1 MLSWYRNLKI
11 FCILG
16 NFEMDYKLY
25 NQLGEG
31 SYAKVFYAKKRVRN
45 LEFAIKQYNK
55 AKFADV
61 NVERTALIK
70 ELDIMRK
77 LNHKNIIHIY
87 QIYEDEK
94 YLNVV
99 EDLLKGGDLLSNLS
113 SYGRFDEVKTQK
125 VMLPIFQ
132 ALAYLHNT
140 HNIMH
145 RDLKPEN
152 VVLRNKSDIFDIV
165 LCDFGLAEYH
175 TKEGNY
181 IFTRCGTPGYV
192 APEILKDQKYTHK
205 VDCFSAGII
214 MFILLTGKSPFG
226 SENHDEIV
234 LNNLQCKIDFTTRGL
249 DKRVSQKTMDLLRKL
264 LALD

>member
-1 MLSWYRNLKI
+1 
-11 FCILG
+11 
-16 NFEMDYKLY
+16 
-25 NQLGEG
+25 
-31 SYAKVFYAKKRVRN
+31 
-45 LEFAIKQYNK
+45 
-55 AKFADV
+55 
-61 NVERTALIK
+61 
-70 ELDIMRK
+70 MRK

-181 IFTRCGTPGYV
+181 V
-192 APEILKDQKYTHK
+192 
-205 VDCFSAGII
+205 
-214 MFILLTGKSPFG
+214 SPFLLSRVNFLVAVNAPSATISSLC
-226 SENHDEIV
+226 SERCHFWRLAATGAGALAATGAGALAATIV
-234 LNNLQCKIDFTTRGL
+234 SEARGL
-249 DKRVSQKTMDLLRKL
+249 AGWGPTS
-264 LALD
+264 